1 MPGWSPRKRKFLI
14 VKLDKET
21 IIIGIVA
28 LILVLSW
35 EPLCRY
41 MGWVPAATPV
51 AAAPAVPAAPAAI
64 ATPAMA
70 AAASTPAVPATP
82 AAARTPAKAVSELPV
97 RTLTNSDLAMEIL
110 PSAGA
115 VAQVTLFKYRTA
127 DRKNDVVI
135 DQYTSAKATGK
146 MLQPGALAVFTPG
159 EEWQLLEVAANRIE
173 GDDVYFL
180 SRRMA
185 GAGGEFLLT
194 QSWKVAERGYQS
206 DYSVTIANPGKTPLV
221 FSRLVVSD
229 GELNLWGD
237 ISGDKMRSDSLR
249 LDYYTAAGTFVDL
262 AADVKDEAKFLKGG
276 IDGVR
281 WTSLSNKYFI
291 SILQGEEPFRLYQA
305 RVASPGKPDHFIAAT
320 GAEYSN
326 VTIAAN
332 SAKTFNFSVYTGPKI
347 VAELE
352 AFAPGANRTMH
363 LAWGPLDYLA
373 RFLLW
378 ALIKLDHVFGS
389 YGWSI
394 VVLTIIVRLLFW
406 PVTARANA
414 SMKKMSAVQPK
425 IQELREK
432 YKDNPQILNQK
443 TMELYRTEKINP
455 LGGCFPILLQIPVF
469 LALYSTLDGAVELRQ
484 VSFLW
489 AHDLAA
495 ADTIARLPGFLFNLP
510 INPLVIA
517 MTALMVVQQKMT
529 PSAMDPMQQK
539 MMLLMPVVM
548 LFFLYDLPSG
558 LTLYWTVSQ
567 IFSILQ
573 LRLSQKFGSNAPV
586 PATGTP
592 DQKVKV
598 KESTK

>member
-1 MPGWSPRKRKFLI
+1 M
-14 VKLDKET
+14 KLDKET

-41 MGWVPAATPV
+41 MGWVPAAAPV
-51 AAAPAVPAAPAAI
+51 AVAPAATAAPVLPAVTAATATPNAASAAASPAVPAA
-64 ATPAMA
+64 
-70 AAASTPAVPATP
+70 S
-82 AAARTPAKAVSELPV
+82 RTPAQTVCELPA
-97 RTLTNSDLAMEIL
+97 RTLTNSDLALEIL

-115 VAQVTLFKYRTA
+115 VAKVTLFKYRTA
-127 DRKNDVVI
+127 DRKSDVVI
-135 DQYTSAKATGK
+135 DQLLSTAIAGK
-146 MLQPGALAVFTPG
+146 KLQPGALAVFTPG
-159 EEWQLLEVAANRIE
+159 EEWHCLEVAANRKE

-180 SRRMA
+180 SRRLS

-194 QSWKVAERGYQS
+194 QSWKVADRGYRTE
-206 DYSVTIANPGKTPLV
+206 YSVTIANPGKTPLI
-221 FSRLVVSD
+221 FPRLVVSD
-229 GELNLWGD
+229 GELNSWGE
-237 ISGDKMRSDSLR
+237 ISGDHMRSDSLR
-249 LDYYTAAGTFVDL
+249 LDYYTASGDFVDL
-262 AADVKDEAKFLKGG
+262 AADAKDEAKFLKGG
-276 IDGVR
+276 IEGVR

-305 RVASPGKPDHFIAAT
+305 RVASPAKPAQFIAAT
-320 GAEYSN
+320 GAEYAN

-332 SAKTFNFSVYTGPKI
+332 SARTFKFSVYTGPKI

-352 AFAPGANRTMH
+352 SFAPGANRTMH

-394 VVLTIIVRLLFW
+394 VILTIIVRLLFW

-510 INPLVIA
+510 VNPLVIA
-517 MTALMVVQQKMT
+517 MTVLMVVQQKMT

-573 LRLSQKFGSNAPV
+573 LRLSQKFGLNAPV

>member
-1 MPGWSPRKRKFLI
+1 MKF
-14 VKLDKET
+14 DKET
-21 IIIGIVA
+21 IIVIIVA
-28 LILVLSW
+28 ILLVFSW
-35 EPLCRY
+35 EPVCRY
-41 MGWVPAATPV
+41 MGWIPAATPV
-51 AAAPAVPAAPAAI
+51 AAAPAVPATPAPASI
-64 ATPAMA
+64 PAA
-70 AAASTPAVPATP
+70 PAVSAVPAAPAIP
-82 AAARTPAKAVSELPV
+82 AAPALARTPAKAIPELPA
-97 RTLTNSDLAMEIL
+97 RTLTNSDLALEIL

-115 VAQVTLFKYRTA
+115 VGKVTLFKYRTA
-127 DRKNDVVI
+127 DRKSDVVI
-135 DQYTSAKATGK
+135 DQSVSAAIAGK
-146 MLQPGALAVFTPG
+146 KLQPGAMAVFSPG
-159 EEWQLLEVAANRIE
+159 EEWQCLEVAANRKE

-180 SRRMA
+180 SRRIS
-185 GAGGEFLLT
+185 GAAGEFLLT
-194 QSWKVAERGYQS
+194 QSWKVADKGYRTE
-206 DYSVTIANPGKTPLV
+206 YAVTIANPGKTPLV
-221 FSRLVVSD
+221 FPRLVVSD
-229 GELNLWGD
+229 GELNLWGE
-237 ISGDKMRSDSLR
+237 ISGDHMRSDSLR
-249 LDYYTAAGTFVDL
+249 LDYYTATGTFVDL

-291 SILQGEEPFRLYQA
+291 SILSGEEPFRLYQT
-305 RVASPGKPDHFIAAT
+305 RVASPTKPDHFIAAT
-320 GAEYSN
+320 GAEYTN

-332 SAKTFNFSVYTGPKI
+332 SAKTFKFSVYTGPKI

-352 AFAPGANRTMH
+352 SFAPGANRTMH

-414 SMKKMSAVQPK
+414 SMKKMSTVQPK

-443 TMELYRTEKINP
+443 TMELYRAEKINP

-517 MTALMVVQQKMT
+517 MTLLMVVQQKMT

-592 DQKVKV
+592 
-598 KESTK
+598 TKK

>member
-1 MPGWSPRKRKFLI
+1 MKF
-14 VKLDKET
+14 DKET
-21 IIIGIVA
+21 IIVGIVA
-28 LILVLSW
+28 LILVFSW
-35 EPLCRY
+35 EPVCRY
-41 MGWVPAATPV
+41 MGWIPAATPV
-51 AAAPAVPAAPAAI
+51 AAAPAP
-64 ATPAMA
+64 
-70 AAASTPAVPATP
+70 ASTPAPIPTSAPVAAPVSRSVPVPDAAATP
-82 AAARTPAKAVSELPV
+82 APAIPELPAK
-97 RTLTNSDLAMEIL
+97 TLTNSELALEIL
-110 PSAGA
+110 PAAGA
-115 VAQVTLFKYRTA
+115 VGKVTLFKYRTA
-127 DRKNDVVI
+127 DRKSDVVI
-135 DQYTSAKATGK
+135 DQYASAKVAGK
-146 MLQPGALAVFTPG
+146 MLQPGALAVFAPG
-159 EEWQLLEVAANRIE
+159 EDWRTLGVAASRKE
-173 GDDVYFL
+173 GDDTYFL
-180 SRRMA
+180 ARRMS
-185 GAGGEFLLT
+185 GTGGEFLLT
-194 QSWKVAERGYQS
+194 QSWKVADKGYRTE
-206 DYSVTIANPGKTPLV
+206 YSVTIANPGKTALSFP
-221 FSRLVVSD
+221 RLVVSD
-229 GELNLWGD
+229 GEMILWGE
-237 ISGDKMRSDSLR
+237 ISGDHMRSDSLR
-249 LDYYTAAGTFVDL
+249 LDYYTATGTFVDI

-305 RVASPGKPDHFIAAT
+305 RVASPVKPDHFIAAT
-320 GAEYSN
+320 GAEYAN
-326 VTIAAN
+326 VTVAAN
-332 SAKTFNFSVYTGPKI
+332 SAKTFKFNVYTGPKI

-414 SMKKMSAVQPK
+414 SMKKMSTVQPK

-432 YKDNPQILNQK
+432 YKDNPQVLNQK

-517 MTALMVVQQKMT
+517 MTVLMVVQQKMT

-586 PATGTP
+586 PAAGTP

-598 KESTK
+598 KESKK